1 MATATRT
8 VAVNAAFLQEIKE
21 DNRELRHLLAETGNL
36 LSRPQE
42 VRAPL
47 RKLAE
52 ALSNLR
58 DQFAMHFSLEEAF
71 GYFDDAVDVAPRLC
85 EQAESLRNEHEGLFR
100 KICEIEEAAE
110 QLLYGEASTRSDN
123 EVARRFFAFR
133 DEFERHESREN
144 DLIFQALDD
153 DIGVGD

>member
-1 MATATRT
+1 MATVTRT
-8 VAVNAAFLQEIKE
+8 VAINAAFLQEIKE
-21 DNRELRHLLAETGNL
+21 DNRELRHLLAETGDL

-42 VRAPL
+42 VRTP
-47 RKLAE
+47 RRQLAE
-52 ALSNLR
+52 VLGNLR

-71 GYFDDAVDVAPRLC
+71 GYFDDAVDVAPRLS
-85 EQAESLRNEHEGLFR
+85 EQAESLRSEHDGLFR

-110 QLLYGEASTRSDN
+110 QLLYGEAATRVGN
-123 EVARRFFAFR
+123 ELAQQFFVFR
-133 DEFERHESREN
+133 DAFESHESREN